1 MHSMLIHVDII
12 QLIYHDFSAMLAG
25 RWADLGN
32 TAGQ

>member
-1 MHSMLIHVDII
+1 MLIHVDII
-12 QLIYHDFSAMLAG
+12 QWIYHDFSSILAG